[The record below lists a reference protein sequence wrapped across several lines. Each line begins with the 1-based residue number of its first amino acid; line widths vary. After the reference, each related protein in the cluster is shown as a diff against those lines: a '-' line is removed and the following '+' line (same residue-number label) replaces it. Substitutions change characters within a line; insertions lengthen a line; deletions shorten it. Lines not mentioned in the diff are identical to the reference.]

1 MKNKLSIILSIAAS
15 LALIGATVFAP
26 QSALA
31 QSGDGTG
38 TLTASGDGLAGIRG
52 QGNIRISGNGVLM
65 IRDQAGDASIR
76 VTGNGQRVELPGG
89 WIRYVGFQG
98 EATVSGNK
106 VTVAL
111 SGYDIHLEASGSG
124 KFVLRGNGT
133 YQVGHLSGSWTEGPE
148 VHSLP

>member
-1 MKNKLSIILSIAAS
+1 MKNKLSILLSIAAS
-15 LALIGATVFAP
+15 LALVGAAIFAP

-38 TLTASGDGLAGIRG
+38 ALAASGDGLAGIRG

-89 WIRYVGFQG
+89 WIRYAGFQG

-111 SGYDIHLEASGSG
+111 SGYDIHLEASGTG

-133 YQVGHLSGSWTEGPE
+133 YQTEHLSGSWTEGPE
-148 VHSLP
+148 VHLLP